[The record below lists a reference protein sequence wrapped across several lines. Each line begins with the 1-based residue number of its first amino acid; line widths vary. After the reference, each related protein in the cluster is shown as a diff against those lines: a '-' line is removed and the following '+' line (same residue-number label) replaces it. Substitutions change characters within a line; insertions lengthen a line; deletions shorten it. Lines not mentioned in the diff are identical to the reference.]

1 MAGVAPDLAWAI
13 ASGNAA
19 RAFNLEGHEI
29 SVGAPADIVVIDAA
43 LGSPERSAVEAIGSG
58 EFPGVALVITDGK
71 VRVNGSQCTL
81 RSRRVA
87 EIKTVT

>member
-1 MAGVAPDLAWAI
+1 MTELASDVAWAV

-19 RAFNLEGHEI
+19 RAFNLEGHTI
-29 SVGAPADIVVIDAA
+29 SIGAPADIVVMDAA
-43 LGSPERSAVEAIGSG
+43 LGSPQKSALDALDMG

-87 EIKTVT
+87 EISSI

>member
-1 MAGVAPDLAWAI
+1 M
-13 ASGNAA
+13 
-19 RAFNLEGHEI
+19 
-29 SVGAPADIVVIDAA
+29 DAA
-43 LGSPERSAVEAIGSG
+43 LGSPQKSALDALDMG

-87 EIKTVT
+87 EINSI